1 MERLYYCAGSTLVT
15 GDDIAQALVDYAR
28 WLVVRGEVDVVQVPT
43 RTANGVGRISL
54 LLSSTT
60 QLSSETMTSETMTSG
75 EDELLDPD
83 LVAHLRTATNRLR
96 LPHPAVAEESAAS
109 LADAFDY

>member
-15 GDDIAQALVDYAR
+15 GDDIAHALVDYAR
-28 WLVVRGEVDVVQVPT
+28 WIVARDEVDVVQVPT
-43 RTANGVGRISL
+43 LRPDGALGRISI

-60 QLSSETMTSETMTSG
+60 QLSSETMASGSE
-75 EDELLDPD
+75 ELMDPD
-83 LVAHLRTATNRLR
+83 LVAQLQGATMRLS
-96 LPHPAVAEESAAS
+96 LPHPAVAEESTAS